1 MEHLHTAGL
10 LPTSARS
17 LAPIRLWQ
25 PSSIADAVA
34 CLDRCEEPVLL
45 AGGTDLVAQYNEGLA
60 PRSLIDISRID
71 AMRQLHQQD
80 GVLHIGALVTHH
92 RGSSDAGLRAL
103 VPGFARAWSRIANP
117 RIRFRGTLGGNL
129 MARRTRYEGALL
141 LLALDAKLNF
151 TARSGTDQAPVD
163 SVWQRGIAGRG
174 VLTGIELDAR
184 DLVAFDYERSLRP
197 LMTQALAIWRQPDG
211 LRLGLTMATEH
222 LAPVH
227 LSLALPGLAVQQLR
241 SRAAAIARDVLA
253 GLPTTFADVQIT
265 TDYARRAGAALV
277 ARQLESLHV

>member
-17 LAPIRLWQ
+17 LGPLKLWQ
-25 PSSIADAVA
+25 PLSIADAVA
-34 CLDRCEEPVLL
+34 CLDRCEKPVLL

-80 GVLHIGALVTHH
+80 GVWHIGALVTHH
-92 RGSSDAGLRAL
+92 RGCSDAGLRAL
-103 VPGFARAWSRIANP
+103 APGFARAWSRIANP

-129 MARRTRYEGALL
+129 MARRTRYEGVLL
-141 LLALDAKLNF
+141 LQALDAKLNF
-151 TARSGTDQAPVD
+151 ATPTAIEQAPVD
-163 SVWQRGIAGRG
+163 SVWQRGVAGRG

-184 DLVAFDYERSLRP
+184 DLLAFDYERSLRP
-197 LMTQALAIWRQPDG
+197 LMTQALAVWRQADG

-222 LAPVH
+222 LVPLR
-227 LSLALPGLAVQQLR
+227 LSLALPGVAIQQLR
-241 SRAAAIARDVLA
+241 SRATAISRDLLA
-253 GLPTTFADVQIT
+253 GLPTTFTDVQIT